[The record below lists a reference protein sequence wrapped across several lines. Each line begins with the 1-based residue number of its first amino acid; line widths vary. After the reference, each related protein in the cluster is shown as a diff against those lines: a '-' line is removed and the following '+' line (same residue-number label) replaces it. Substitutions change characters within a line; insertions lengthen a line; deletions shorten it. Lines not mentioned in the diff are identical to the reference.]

1 MAKILVYD
9 EALNRIY
16 TFYRGENE
24 VMPYA
29 YGNTLLVREF
39 RGSSKANV
47 LWTTTRAME
56 SWNATRRA
64 YGKGIP
70 VGYAFKR
77 IWEGGH
83 GQQSQ
88 HYAGVSFDVGQRLS
102 AAERRK
108 LHTIAQQLGVWGY
121 VEPINMTP
129 TWVHFDRRYFG
140 AACGGTAGF
149 PPLKMGSRST
159 YVLVLQDAL
168 NALGYN
174 ARYLDGIFG
183 NATKDALVRFQRN
196 NGLSADGICG
206 CSSWRKL
213 VSMVVGIGRT
223 PTVIDNG

>member
-1 MAKILVYD
+1 
-9 EALNRIY
+9 
-16 TFYRGENE
+16 
-24 VMPYA
+24 
-29 YGNTLLVREF
+29 
-39 RGSSKANV
+39 
-47 LWTTTRAME
+47 
-56 SWNATRRA
+56 
-64 YGKGIP
+64 
-70 VGYAFKR
+70 
-77 IWEGGH
+77 
-83 GQQSQ
+83 
-88 HYAGVSFDVGQRLS
+88 
-102 AAERRK
+102 
-108 LHTIAQQLGVWGY
+108 
-121 VEPINMTP
+121 MTP

-149 PPLKMGSRST
+149 PLLKMGSRST

-223 PTVIDNG
+223 PTVIDMVRSESLLILCLKEYFRIDESLNNKKNVYLFRHE